1 MISAAAAQHAG
12 DDAEER
18 LERHR
23 AEEAGRPARELV
35 AERVRQEPDA
45 HHQADDA
52 HGREL
57 GDGAEADR
65 AQAQLAELRDEVGR
79 RRATTG

>member
-1 MISAAAAQHAG
+1 MTSAGDDQDAG
-12 DDAEER
+12 DDAEQR

-52 HGREL
+52 
-57 GDGAEADR
+57 DAAR
-65 AQAQLAELRDEVGR
+65 AW
-79 RRATTG
+79 